1 MMDWAGIKGV
11 TTPLFAQLC
20 GLPLA
25 QVRWFDEDAGSTWTD
40 DPHLELTLSME
51 RSIGVDEER
60 RDDSADGDLPA
71 NPDALPPS
79 TNDGIVTVCGPRMF
93 TLTVA
98 CESQTGDIADPR
110 NGAAILSKLRTR
122 LSRQSTVEALTDFY
136 AVSDWQDIKRVPY
149 RDKDGRLV
157 NRYVLDLICLTA
169 DNDTDDTQQAGA
181 WIGEVQGTGTV
192 NVDGR
197 APLTISYD
205 VKEE

>member
-11 TTPLFAQLC
+11 TTTLFAQLC

-51 RSIGVDEER
+51 RSIGQDEER
-60 RDDSADGDLPA
+60 RDDSDDG
-71 NPDALPPS
+71 ALPPDPS
-79 TNDGIVTVCGPRMF
+79 NDPPATNDGTVIVCGPRMF

-98 CESQTGDIADPR
+98 CESQTGDIADKR

-122 LSRQSTVEALTDFY
+122 LSRQSSIETLTDYY
-136 AVSDWQDIKRVPY
+136 AVSDWGDIRRVPY
-149 RDKDGRLV
+149 RDKDGRLI

-169 DNDTDDTQQAGA
+169 DNDIDTTPQAGA
-181 WIGEVQGTGTV
+181 WIGEVEGTGTV
-192 NVDGR
+192 TAANQTFTV
-197 APLTISYD
+197 SYD